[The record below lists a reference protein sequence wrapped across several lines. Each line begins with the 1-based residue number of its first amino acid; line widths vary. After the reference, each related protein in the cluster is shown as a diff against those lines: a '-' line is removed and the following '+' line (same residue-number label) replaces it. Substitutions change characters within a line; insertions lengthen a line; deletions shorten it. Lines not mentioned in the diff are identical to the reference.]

1 MSIVNYIVKRI
12 NEMFDE
18 REIVFTWEVVRN
30 SSTHELVVSF
40 QSSMKH
46 QALRKQ
52 SDFQS
57 ELVNIWSSQ
66 ASFRLLNN

>member
-12 NEMFDE
+12 NEMFNE
-18 REIVFTWEVVRN
+18 REIVFTWEDVRN